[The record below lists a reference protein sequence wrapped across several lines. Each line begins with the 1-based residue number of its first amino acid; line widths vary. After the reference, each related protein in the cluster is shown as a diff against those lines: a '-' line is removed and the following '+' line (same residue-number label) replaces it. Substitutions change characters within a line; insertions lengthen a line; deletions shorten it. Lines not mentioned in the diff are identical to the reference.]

1 MGGDRVSLGGS
12 RPAQP
17 GPDGSPQ
24 KEPNRGGSP
33 VADSD
38 SKTAAG
44 LPDQR
49 RTAVLDGISRYGVVI
64 VLLLMIVAFSIAL
77 PHTFPTT
84 GNVKTIVNSAAVA
97 MLLALAAT
105 LPLRA
110 GDFDLS
116 IAGTMIV
123 SAALVAQLTP
133 SKVGWVLALVIVLA
147 VGATVG
153 VINAFLIVVIG
164 LNGFVATLGSL
175 TVLEGLGLAITGGQV
190 VSVTSLHVR
199 NFTTHN
205 FLGLQAMTWY
215 VWVIGLALWYL
226 FERTPWG
233 RYLLFIG
240 GNPRAALLA
249 GLSVRRIRSSAFIWC
264 GILAALAGFLY
275 AGSIGAV
282 DATVAGQYLLQPYAA
297 AFLGATT
304 IAVGR
309 FNALGTIVGFYL
321 LTVGIAGLQ
330 LFGASNWVTNVFN
343 GLALIAA
350 ITFARLAAR
359 HRGTG

>member
-1 MGGDRVSLGGS
+1 MGGDWVSPGE
-12 RPAQP
+12 RRQAQP
-17 GPDGSPQ
+17 GPGGSPPE
-24 KEPNRGGSP
+24 EPNGGGNP

-38 SKTAAG
+38 SKAAAG
-44 LPDQR
+44 SPDQHG
-49 RTAVLDGISRYGVVI
+49 TAVLDGISRYGVVI
-64 VLLLMIVAFSIAL
+64 ALLLMLVAFSIAL
-77 PHTFPTT
+77 PHTFPTG
-84 GNVKTIVNSAAVA
+84 GNAKTIVNSAAVT

-105 LPLRA
+105 IPLRA

-123 SAALVAQLTP
+123 SAATVAQLTAG
-133 SKVGWVLALVIVLA
+133 KVSWVLALIIVLA
-147 VGATVG
+147 VGATIG
-153 VINAFLIVVIG
+153 AINAFLIVVIG

-175 TVLEGLGLAITGGQV
+175 TALEGLALAITGGQV
-190 VSVTSLHVR
+190 ISVPSVHVV

-215 VWVIGLALWYL
+215 VWVIGLTMWYL
-226 FERTPWG
+226 FERTPSG

-240 GNPRAALLA
+240 GNPRSALLA

-264 GILAALAGFLY
+264 GILSALAGFLY
-275 AGSIGAV
+275 AGSIGSI

-309 FNALGTIVGFYL
+309 FNALGTIVGLYL

-350 ITFARLAAR
+350 ITFARLATIR
-359 HRGTG
+359 RGTG

>member
-77 PHTFPTT
+77 PHTFPTI
-84 GNVKTIVNSAAVA
+84 GNVKTIVNSAAVT

-123 SAALVAQLTP
+123 SAAIVAQLTP
-133 SKVGWVLALVIVLA
+133 GKVGWVLALVIVLA

-190 VSVTSLHVR
+190 VSVASLHVR

-205 FLGLQAMTWY
+205 FL
-215 VWVIGLALWYL
+215 
-226 FERTPWG
+226 
-233 RYLLFIG
+233 
-240 GNPRAALLA
+240 
-249 GLSVRRIRSSAFIWC
+249 
-264 GILAALAGFLY
+264 
-275 AGSIGAV
+275 
-282 DATVAGQYLLQPYAA
+282 
-297 AFLGATT
+297 
-304 IAVGR
+304 
-309 FNALGTIVGFYL
+309 
-321 LTVGIAGLQ
+321 
-330 LFGASNWVTNVFN
+330 
-343 GLALIAA
+343 
-350 ITFARLAAR
+350 
-359 HRGTG
+359 